1 MATLS
6 SVQATKINTTLASSN
21 TAGYSP
27 NPVNEQSGAI
37 RAAYFSY
44 YSGSNMSI
52 GDIIE
57 LCQVPAGA
65 RIIGVTVGTNGL
77 GGSCAGS
84 IGDAGDDDRL
94 VTSVTLSAS
103 AQADAAMRNDTGVTT
118 ENPALGY
125 GYEYTA
131 DTVIC
136 IKLTAA
142 SANTGVIRGHIEY
155 ILN

>member
-1 MATLS
+1 
-6 SVQATKINTTLASSN
+6 
-21 TAGYSP
+21 
-27 NPVNEQSGAI
+27 
-37 RAAYFSY
+37 
-44 YSGSNMSI
+44 MSI

-103 AQADAAMRNDTGVTT
+103 AQADAAMRNDTSVTT
-118 ENPALGY
+118 ESPSLGY

-131 DTVIC
+131 DTVIY

-155 ILN
+155 TLN